1 MGMVDVET
9 VPISDMSD
17 SAISGFLKKNA
28 LALKVSECRKIIE
41 LIGRDPTLTE
51 IHMFNI
57 EWSEH
62 CSYKSSK
69 ETLKLLPTSGP
80 TVILG
85 PREDAG
91 IIKFAEID
99 GEQYGIVISHES
111 HNHPSQVVP
120 FEGAAT
126 GIGGNVRDVLCMGAR
141 VIASADPLR
150 FGDPS
155 GKKKNNVKYVANAVV
170 DGIAGYGNPLGV
182 PVIAGDVYFNPSFDD
197 NCLVNVVSL
206 GIIKEKEVIHSAAP
220 PGSEGYDKPEY
231 G

>member
-1 MGMVDVET
+1 MGSVDIEKVA
-9 VPISDMSD
+9 ISSMSD
-17 SAISGFLKKNA
+17 SDIQQFIKKNS
-28 LALKVSECRKIIE
+28 LALKVEECRKIAW
-41 LIGRDPTLTE
+41 LIGRNPTLTE

-120 FEGAAT
+120 YEGAAT

-141 VIASADPLR
+141 VIANADPLR
-150 FGDPS
+150 FGNPN
-155 GKKKNNVKYVANAVV
+155 GKKKNYVKYVANSVV
-170 DGIAGYGNPLGV
+170 DGICN
-182 PVIAGDVYFNPSFDD
+182 I
-197 NCLVNVVSL
+197 
-206 GIIKEKEVIHSAAP
+206 
-220 PGSEGYDKPEY
+220 
-231 G
+231 